1 MGLLV
6 FQQSSGGTINVQ
18 GTNTASAFTWTI
30 PASTDTFVGLAATQT
45 LTNKTLTTPAL
56 TSGTNNGVVYQNGSG
71 VLTNGSGL
79 VFDGT
84 NLGIGTTSPTQK
96 LDSVTSNNSGTAY
109 QLSLRNEYPGNN
121 VSSGIAFGFNTAS
134 ADPDVLAGIY
144 GIVTDRSARN
154 GILTF
159 STANSAT
166 LAERARIDNS
176 GNLLVGT
183 TNTNPVASAAIG
195 IVALSSGGIR
205 ISNTGSASYMGI
217 TTSSGTQLSF
227 YTYSSGAVLAGAIT
241 NPTSNTTA
249 YTSISDYRLKENIT
263 PMSGA
268 LSVVNQLKPCT
279 YDWISDK
286 SKGQGFIAHEL
297 QALVP
302 DCVIGEKDA
311 VDKEGNPK
319 YQSVD
324 TSFLIATLTSA
335 IQELS
340 AKVTALEAKVG
351 I

>member
-1 MGLLV
+1 MASNGSTTAVTIDTAQNVGVGGSPSAQLHV
-6 FQQSSGGTINVQ
+6 IGNSDSYFTSGVRFTRYQTAGQYGTINFSN
-18 GTNTASAFTWTI
+18 GTYNFVATDTALSSPSFHWRF
-30 PASTDTFVGLAATQT
+30 STDGSTVTNPMT
-45 LTNKTLTTPAL
+45 L
-56 TSGTNNGVVYQNGSG
+56 
-71 VLTNGSGL
+71 
-79 VFDGT
+79 
-84 NLGIGTTSPTQK
+84 
-96 LDSVTSNNSGTAY
+96 
-109 QLSLRNEYPGNN
+109 
-121 VSSGIAFGFNTAS
+121 
-134 ADPDVLAGIY
+134 
-144 GIVTDRSARN
+144 
-154 GILTF
+154 
-159 STANSAT
+159 
-166 LAERARIDNS
+166 DNS

-183 TNTNPVASAAIG
+183 TNTNPVASAATG

-340 AKVTALEAKVG
+340 AKVTALEAKVA
-351 I
+351 

>member
-1 MGLLV
+1 MSVIASGTTTTTALVYTADTSGVLQLQTNGTTTAVTIDTAQNVGVGVTPSSWSGVKAIEVYGLGSALV
-6 FQQSSGGTINVQ
+6 SGGNNDIELVSNAYYNGSWKYAATGAAAHYYQSSGVHYWRI
-18 GTNTASAFTWTI
+18 A
-30 PASTDTFVGLAATQT
+30 
-45 LTNKTLTTPAL
+45 
-56 TSGTNNGVVYQNGSG
+56 
-71 VLTNGSGL
+71 
-79 VFDGT
+79 
-84 NLGIGTTSPTQK
+84 
-96 LDSVTSNNSGTAY
+96 NSGST
-109 QLSLRNEYPGNN
+109 GGT
-121 VSSGIAFGFNTAS
+121 VSFTQAM
-134 ADPDVLAGIY
+134 
-144 GIVTDRSARN
+144 
-154 GILTF
+154 
-159 STANSAT
+159 T
-166 LAERARIDNS
+166 LDNS

-183 TNTNPVASAAIG
+183 TNTNPVASAATG

-205 ISNTGSASYMGI
+205 ISNTGSGSYMGI

-340 AKVTALEAKVG
+340 AKVTALEAKVA
-351 I
+351 